1 MLEWLP
7 SYNLKLFGY
16 DFVAGLTIALL
27 TIPHYAKL
35 SEIPPSVGVRF
46 MDSVLIVSSFVGI
59 DLIISVWDLFMFF
72 FVSDCSFI
80 PPFMYAMFATS
91 LMIAAAIEEKNV
103 FPETD
108 PKLS

>member
-72 FVSDCSFI
+72 FCFQ
-80 PPFMYAMFATS
+80 
-91 LMIAAAIEEKNV
+91 IAV
-103 FPETD
+103 LFR
-108 PKLS
+108 LSCMLCLRRP